1 MTRLDETNNFLY
13 LCVALVGILFSSAV
27 VSQFSGTVVD
37 TVFSLVVAA
46 MFVLSLRSL
55 HTETTWKRIVY
66 GISVVFFLLALLVK
80 FYPFK
85 ATLLFLYLLLFLYF
99 VGSFKL
105 AVRQILFKGVVDA
118 NKIVGSVS
126 LYLLIGLVWTTI
138 YLMLLV
144 FDPTAL
150 NGIETADWE
159 QLFSR
164 VAYFSFVTLT
174 TLGYGDIS
182 PASRIAEFFVEMEAV
197 FGMFYMAIFVSS
209 LINLAGRKLPRAEE

>member
-105 AVRQILFKGVVDA
+105 AVRQILFKGSVDA

>member
-1 MTRLDETNNFLY
+1 MTRLNEKNNFLY
-13 LCVALVGILFSSAV
+13 LCIALVGILFFSAV

-37 TVFSLVVAA
+37 TVFSFVVAA

-66 GISVVFFLLALLVK
+66 GISVVFFSLAVLVK
-80 FYPFK
+80 FYPSK
-85 ATLLFLYLLLFLYF
+85 ATLLFIYLLLFFYF

-105 AVRQILFKGVVDA
+105 AVRQILFKGTVDA

-144 FDPTAL
+144 FDPDAL
-150 NGIETADWE
+150 NGIRTADWE

-182 PASRIAEFFVEMEAV
+182 PASRIAEFFAEMEAV
-197 FGMFYMAIFVSS
+197 FGLFYMAIFVSS
-209 LINLAGRKLPRAEE
+209 LINLAGRRLPGAEE

>member
-126 LYLLIGLVWTTI
+126 LYLL
-138 YLMLLV
+138 
-144 FDPTAL
+144 

>member
-1 MTRLDETNNFLY
+1 MTKLDETNNFLY
-13 LCVALVGILFSSAV
+13 LCIALVGILFFSAI
-27 VSQFSGTVVD
+27 VSQFAGTVID
-37 TVFSLVVAA
+37 SVFSPVVVL

-55 HTETTWKRIVY
+55 HTETAWKRIVY
-66 GISVVFFLLALLVK
+66 IISVTFFVLAMLVR
-80 FYPFK
+80 FYPSK
-85 ATLLFLYLLLFLYF
+85 ATLLFIYLLLFFYF

-138 YLMLLV
+138 YLMILV

-150 NGIETADWE
+150 KGIETAEWE

-182 PASRIAEFFVEMEAV
+182 PASRIAEFFAEMEAI

>member
-144 FDPTAL
+144 FDPAAL